1 MLNILTE
8 PLISFNQTGGGRA
21 NASLPEVYAALMTDR
36 VDSFPSLRPHQRHA
50 WHAFLVQLAAM
61 ARRRAELAEPPED
74 AEEWLRLIRGLTPDH
89 PEDEPWQLVVDDI
102 TKPAFMQPPARSED
116 KLAEYKSR
124 VATPDEL
131 DMLVT
136 SKNHDLKAAVAA
148 QAGVDDWL
156 FALITLQTMAG
167 FDGAGNF
174 GIARMNG
181 GLGNRPRFA
190 LAPFAQSLGRH
201 VRRDLTALLEYRPEI
216 LAEYPMTDNGA
227 TLLWNMPWDG
237 TAAEALLPNRL
248 APFFIEICRRIRL
261 GSNADGS
268 LYGIRATSKT
278 ARIEAKALNGQ
289 MGDPWTPVDL
299 KGNKSLTLAAGGFT
313 YKRVTDYLT
322 SADWK
327 RPVLMKADQSE
338 KSSSETMQLVA
349 RAMVRGQG
357 KTEGYYERSIPIKE
371 KFRTA
376 MQRGAGIQELGN
388 LAKAR
393 IGEISNV
400 QRILSH
406 AIQVFAAG
414 GDSAN
419 VKPEHRR
426 LASPWL
432 NRLDEI
438 IDARFFD
445 DLQTEFEADAPE
457 ERQQIRNRWL
467 LNDQDE
473 DGVVDYARIILSK
486 AIDSLP
492 CPKIHRYKARVN
504 AEGLFEGRIRSAAG
518 LPGLFDTTN
527 KEVE

>member
-21 NASLPEVYAALMTDR
+21 QASLPEVYAALMDDR
-36 VDSFPSLRPHQRHA
+36 VDSFPALRPHQRHA

-74 AEEWLRLIRGLTPDH
+74 AGEWHCLIRGLTPDY

-102 TKPAFMQPPARSED
+102 TKPALMQPPVSWSGER
-116 KLAEYKSR
+116 AEYTGR
-124 VATPDEL
+124 VSTPDEL

-136 SKNHDLKAAVAA
+136 SKNHDIKTAIAS

-181 GLGNRPRFA
+181 GLGTRPGFS
-190 LAPFAQSLGRH
+190 LAPFPYSLGKQFQ
-201 VRRDLTALLEYRPEI
+201 RDIAALLEYRPEI

-227 TLLWNMPWDG
+227 TLLWSIPWDG
-237 TAAEALLPNRL
+237 AVGEALSPNRL
-248 APFFIEICRRIRL
+248 DPFCIEICRRIRL
-261 GSNADGS
+261 GYYAGGS

-278 ARIEAKALNGQ
+278 ARIDAKALNGQ
-289 MGDPWTPVDL
+289 MGDPWTPVDV
-299 KGNKSLTLAAGGFT
+299 KGNKSLTLSAGGFT

-327 RPVLMKADQSE
+327 HPVLMKSSKAE

-349 RAMVRGQG
+349 RAVVRKKG
-357 KTEGYYERSIPIKE
+357 KTEGYFERSISIKE
-371 KFRTA
+371 KFRLAIQT
-376 MQRGAGIQELGN
+376 GIGLDDVRV
-388 LAKAR
+388 LAQSQLDQ
-393 IGEISNV
+393 ISNV

-414 GDSAN
+414 GDRAN

-467 LNDQDE
+467 LNDLDK
-473 DGVVDYARIILSK
+473 DGVVDHARGILFN

-492 CPKIHRYKARVN
+492 CPEIHRYKARVN
-504 AEGLFEGRIRSAAG
+504 AEGLFEGRMHNYLKAQG
-518 LPGLFDTTN
+518 EL
-527 KEVE
+527 

>member
-8 PLISFNQTGGGRA
+8 PLISFNQTGGGGV
-21 NASLPEVYAALMTDR
+21 NASLPEVYAALMADR

-50 WHAFLVQLAAM
+50 WHTFLVQLAAM
-61 ARRRAELAEPPED
+61 SLHRAELAEPPED
-74 AEEWLRLIRGLTPDH
+74 AGEWLRLIRGLTPDC

-102 TKPAFMQPPARSED
+102 TKPAFMQPPARSAD

-131 DMLVT
+131 DILVT
-136 SKNHDLKAAVAA
+136 AQNHDLKAAVAA
-148 QAGVDDWL
+148 QANVDDWL

-167 FDGAGNF
+167 YDGAGHF
-174 GIARMNG
+174 GVARMNG
-181 GLGNRPRFA
+181 GLGNRPGFS
-190 LAPFAQSLGRH
+190 LAPFAQSIGRH

-216 LAEYPMTDNGA
+216 LAEYPMTDDGA

-237 TAAEALLPNRL
+237 TAAEALPPNRL
-248 APFFIEICRRIRL
+248 DPLFIEICRRIRL

-349 RAMVRGQG
+349 RGMVRGLG
-357 KTEGYYERSIPIKE
+357 KTAGYYERSIPIKE
-371 KFRTA
+371 KFRKA
-376 MQRGAGIQELGN
+376 IQTGVGLEDVCA
-388 LAKAR
+388 LAR
-393 IGEISNV
+393 SRLDQISNV

-414 GDSAN
+414 GDSAK

-457 ERQQIRNRWL
+457 ERQQIRDIWL
-467 LNDQDE
+467 QQDNV
-473 DGVVDYARIILSK
+473 GVVAHARSILSN
-486 AIDSLP
+486 AITSLP
-492 CPKIHRYKARVN
+492 CPEIRRYKARVN
-504 AEGLFEGRIRSAAG
+504 AEGLFEGRIRG
-518 LPGLFDTTN
+518 LTA
-527 KEVE
+527 